1 MFRRKAAKL
10 AKRAAQAVRDIG
22 DNMTAEIIDGNAIA
36 KAMRAE
42 IAVEVKEWMAAGRRP
57 PGLAVILVGD
67 DPASEIYVKG
77 KRRDCDEVGFHSI
90 VQHLSSRVTQQ
101 DLEERIMAL
110 NADASI
116 DGILVQTPLPPHI
129 DEDRVIDSID
139 PSKDVDGFH
148 AYNIGL
154 LALRRPALRSC
165 TPKGV
170 MLLLEHIGLEFK
182 GLDAAVLGASNHV
195 GRPMGLELLLA
206 GCTVTTAHKF
216 TRDTA
221 SKIRLADIVVSA
233 VGKPGLVPPEW
244 IKPGAVVIDVGI
256 TRGENNKLYGDVQ
269 FDAVKEVASW
279 ITPVPG
285 GVGPMT
291 RIALLQNTLQ
301 AARQHL
307 AVD

>member
-1 MFRRKAAKL
+1 
-10 AKRAAQAVRDIG
+10 
-22 DNMTAEIIDGNAIA
+22 MTAQILDGNAIA
-36 KAMRAE
+36 KALRAE
-42 IAVEVKEWMAAGRRP
+42 IAAEVQQWVAAGRRL
-57 PGLAVILVGD
+57 PGLAVILVGN
-67 DPASEIYVKG
+67 DPASEVYVKG
-77 KRRDCDEVGFHSI
+77 KRRDCDEVGFHSV
-90 VQHLSSRVTQQ
+90 VQHLSANVTQQ
-101 DLEERIMAL
+101 DLEARIATL
-110 NADASI
+110 NEDPAI
-116 DGILVQTPLPPHI
+116 DGILVQTPLPEHI
-129 DEDRVIDSID
+129 DENRIIDSID

-170 MLLLEHIGLEFK
+170 MLLLEHIGCPFK
-182 GLDAAVLGASNHV
+182 GQDAAIIGASNHV

-206 GCTVTTAHKF
+206 GATVTTAHKF
-216 TRDTA
+216 THDIA
-221 SKIRLADIVVSA
+221 AKIKLADIVVSA

-256 TRGENNKLYGDVQ
+256 TRGANNKLYGDVQ
-269 FDAVKEVASW
+269 FDAVKEIASW

-301 AARQHL
+301 AAKAHL
-307 AVD
+307 GQ

>member
-1 MFRRKAAKL
+1 
-10 AKRAAQAVRDIG
+10 
-22 DNMTAEIIDGNAIA
+22 MTAQILDGNAIA
-36 KAMRAE
+36 KALRGEIKAE
-42 IAVEVKEWMAAGRRP
+42 LEEWTAAGRRL
-57 PGLAVILVGD
+57 PGLAVILVGN

-90 VQHLSSRVTQQ
+90 VQHLSANVTQA
-101 DLEERIMAL
+101 DLEARIAAL
-110 NADASI
+110 NEDNSI
-116 DGILVQTPLPPHI
+116 DGILVQTPLPEHI
-129 DEDRVIDSID
+129 DEDRIIDSID
-139 PSKDVDGFH
+139 PAKDVDGFH

-170 MLLLEHIGLEFK
+170 MLLLEHIGCEFK
-182 GLDAAVLGASNHV
+182 GMDAAIIGASNHV

-216 TRDTA
+216 TRNIED
-221 SKIRLADIVVSA
+221 KVKLADIVVAA
-233 VGKPGLVPPEW
+233 VGKPGLVPPAW
-244 IKPGAVVIDVGI
+244 IKPGAIVIDVGI
-256 TRGENNKLYGDVQ
+256 TRDADNKLHGDVQ
-269 FDAVKEVASW
+269 FEQVKEVAGW

-301 AARQHL
+301 AARAHQGF
-307 AVD
+307 

>member
-1 MFRRKAAKL
+1 
-10 AKRAAQAVRDIG
+10 
-22 DNMTAEIIDGNAIA
+22 MTAQILDGNAIA
-36 KAMRAE
+36 KSMRGD
-42 IAVEVKEWMAAGRRP
+42 IAAEVKQWVAAGRRL
-57 PGLAVILVGD
+57 PGLAVILVGN
-67 DPASEIYVKG
+67 DPGSEIYVRG

-90 VQHLSSRVTQQ
+90 VQHLSENVTQA
-101 DLEERIMAL
+101 DLLARVMAL
-110 NADASI
+110 NEDPSI
-116 DGILVQTPLPPHI
+116 DGILVQTPLPEHI
-129 DEDRVIDSID
+129 DENQIIDCID

-170 MLLLEHIGLEFK
+170 MLLLDHIGLDYK
-182 GLDAAVLGASNHV
+182 GLDAAVIGASNHV

-221 SKIRLADIVVSA
+221 DKVRLADIVVSA
-233 VGKPGLVPPEW
+233 VGKPGIVPVEW

-269 FDAVKEVASW
+269 FEAVKEVASW

-301 AARQHL
+301 AAANHL
-307 AVD
+307 HK